1 MNRMRLCAAAAF
13 VLLPGC
19 ALFVR
24 DPAGSTGLMSS
35 LPWSRKDVQASDS
48 DGPVLSMARLEAS
61 IVSRPANDARIRRLV
76 WEELDESG
84 LMSPEIRGRL
94 NQSGF
99 RVGVAGSSTSWVLQ
113 SLARDAVR
121 AHRAADEQSLADLSQ
136 TESLGPSFGL
146 MAGGKSLL
154 EIQNGLNPAVLPFK
168 QLPELAAIRDRNG
181 LRCVLEVS
189 VKELNEDRVLLNIL
203 PQLHAGAVAP
213 RLSISS
219 GSSEQLPV
227 RQNVYPLYDQQF
239 TLTLMTGE
247 VAVIGR
253 HDSTEWNLGRLFF
266 QPESGPSGSERLLMI
281 RMAGVDRL
289 KGQSDPNFR
298 LTSYDR

>member
-1 MNRMRLCAAAAF
+1 MNSMRLSAAAAL

-24 DPAGSTGLMSS
+24 DTSRSAGLMSS
-35 LPWSRKDVQASDS
+35 MPWSRKDAQASAS
-48 DGPVLSMARLEAS
+48 EGLVLSMARLEAS

-84 LMSPEIRGRL
+84 LMSPDIRGRL

-99 RVGVAGSSTSWVLQ
+99 RIGVAGSATPWVLQ

-121 AHRAADEQSLADLSQ
+121 AHRASDEQSLADLSQ

-154 EIQNGLNPAVLPFK
+154 EIQSGLNPAVLPIK
-168 QLPELAAIRDRNG
+168 QLPELSAIRDRNG

-189 VKELNEDRVLLNIL
+189 VKEMNEDRVLLNIL

-213 RLSISS
+213 RLSVTS
-219 GSSEQLPV
+219 SSEQLPV
-227 RQNVYPLYDQQF
+227 RQNLYPLYDQQF

-266 QPESGPSGSERLLMI
+266 QPESGTSGSERLLMI
-281 RMAGVDRL
+281 RMAGVDHL
-289 KGQSDPNFR
+289 KGQSDPNFK